1 MSAPA
6 HLFAF
11 LQGRLI
17 AEGDPLTVARALLA
31 QASVAP
37 ESAHGPMPIVLA
49 SDGRPVDL
57 DLSGGLPRIDA
68 RYGQAAAQR
77 SEAARPARGRPKL
90 GVTAREVTLLPRHWE
105 WLNTQPGGASAA
117 LRRLVDAA
125 RRSHADADTCRTA
138 QEAAYRAMSAL
149 AGDAPGFEAASR
161 ALFSGD
167 RVALDRALDAWPED
181 VCRFIRG
188 RLDVLSE
195 DSPD

>member
-6 HLFAF
+6 HVFAF

-17 AEGDPLTVARALLA
+17 AEGDALTVARALVA
-31 QASVAP
+31 QTSVAP
-37 ESAHGPMPIVLA
+37 ESATGPMPIVLA
-49 SDGRPVDL
+49 GDGRPVDL
-57 DLSGGLPRIDA
+57 DLSGGPPGIDA
-68 RYGQAAAQR
+68 RYGAAATQR
-77 SEAARPARGRPKL
+77 AETARPARGRPKL

-125 RRSHADADTCRTA
+125 RRSHAEADSRRGA

-167 RVALDRALDAWPED
+167 RATLDRALDAWPED
-181 VCRFIRG
+181 VSRFIRG
-188 RLDVLSE
+188 RLDAPNIGA
-195 DSPD
+195 PD

>member
-6 HLFAF
+6 HVFAF

-17 AEGDPLTVARALLA
+17 AEGDALTVARALVA
-31 QASVAP
+31 QTSVAP
-37 ESAHGPMPIVLA
+37 ESATGPMPIVLA
-49 SDGRPVDL
+49 GDGRPVDL
-57 DLSGGLPRIDA
+57 DLSGGPPGIDA
-68 RYGQAAAQR
+68 RYGAAATQ
-77 SEAARPARGRPKL
+77 SAETARPARGRPKL

-125 RRSHADADTCRTA
+125 RRSHAEADTRRGA

-167 RVALDRALDAWPED
+167 RATLDRALDAWPED
-181 VCRFIRG
+181 VSRFIRG
-188 RLDVLSE
+188 RLDAPNIGA
-195 DSPD
+195 PD